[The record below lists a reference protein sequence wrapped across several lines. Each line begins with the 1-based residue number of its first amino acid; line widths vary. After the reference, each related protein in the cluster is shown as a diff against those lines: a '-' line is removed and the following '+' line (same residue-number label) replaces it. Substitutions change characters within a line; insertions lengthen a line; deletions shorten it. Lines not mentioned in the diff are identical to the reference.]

1 MQMVS
6 ATSANRNASG
16 AQECKTL
23 FGDYM
28 SRSGLAASPW
38 ERQDLALSRHWRGQ
52 IDPRANAP
60 MIGAMDHYCPYCD
73 KRLVGVSRGTLS
85 EYTCTTADC
94 PNAVNFGVSFKEEAR
109 PGGFWTWT
117 DEQKIARIERERSL
131 LVKFPEAL
139 PVVDW

>member
-1 MQMVS
+1 
-6 ATSANRNASG
+6 
-16 AQECKTL
+16 
-23 FGDYM
+23 
-28 SRSGLAASPW
+28 
-38 ERQDLALSRHWRGQ
+38 
-52 IDPRANAP
+52 
-60 MIGAMDHYCPYCD
+60 MDHYCPYCD
-73 KRLVGVSRGTLS
+73 KRLVGVSRGTFS

-94 PNAVNFGVSFKEEAR
+94 PNAVNFGVSCREEAR